1 VTSRAGPSTLVDERR
16 DAHDRPMDL
25 DRNGLEVLSRDECVE
40 LLESHHLGRLAVSSG
55 ALPTILPVNYW
66 CDGWAVYVRTSPGS
80 KLDAALRN
88 AVVAFE
94 IDEFDLLGHS
104 GWSVVV
110 TGIAHEAADAEL
122 EHIAH
127 APLARWAPG
136 PDGHVV
142 AISLEMVSG
151 RRLR

>member
-1 VTSRAGPSTLVDERR
+1 MSVDV
-16 DAHDRPMDL
+16 
-25 DRNGLEVLSRDECVE
+25 DRNGLEVLSRDECVR
-40 LLESHHLGRLAVSSG
+40 LLGSHHLGRVGLSSG

-66 CDGWAVYVRTSPGS
+66 CDGWSVYVRTSPGS
-80 KLDAALRN
+80 KLDAAMHN

-94 IDEFDLLGHS
+94 VDEFDLVDHA

-110 TGIAHEAADAEL
+110 TGLAREVTEDDEL
-122 EHIAH
+122 RRITH

-142 AISLEMVSG
+142 AISLELVSG
-151 RRLR
+151 RRLH